1 VLVAVAAEQTFATV
15 NGDVFISGL
24 SFEDYMVG
32 FNCDDVPA
40 GAKLRFDGLTFT
52 DCGLMGTAGGRVN
65 HQAAIQCRDVD
76 AAVID
81 SLFVTNCILE
91 GGDFGICW
99 RGGFDQ
105 ATIAF
110 NRFEGQTRMGVMLGD
125 NTADQKTR
133 KAAKVLYN
141 RFKDIIGTSA
151 TENEIHAALVYAYDA
166 LVQGNSVDTVYDIHS
181 ATHDSEAIYL
191 KAVFWRVLDNFVR
204 NGGRGEGFIAIKG
217 QVSTAD
223 PEGLSAGTAYSLY
236 GLAQGN
242 VVYATPAF
250 VTSYGKHNG
259 ILTADGSR
267 NLVRG
272 NVLLGDFDRA
282 LNVNAGSIEGNL
294 IYGDSTYGIRVDADA
309 DTDELS
315 RVSGNKLK
323 GSFISAAIEAR
334 NSQTTATAW
343 AGVQINDN
351 AIECP
356 ATTPAA
362 VSIRPDRVAS
372 GNNSIELVQ
381 VNGLAVKGHSE
392 LAAVRFSLA
401 SGTGNNGKVTSALIS
416 DLSIDTAA
424 SAIRVD
430 GGTDDIATL
439 TLGAHEYVDVVAPVV
454 GLANITT
461 PRRVVYET
469 MT

>member
-1 VLVAVAAEQTFATV
+1 MTTRLFSTAPLFSQSGLGAVPRTIQDKLRETVSVKDFGARGDGEADDTEAIQRAADAAIEENACLRFPPGRFRCGALIFSEGDSLRWVGERESVLVAVAAEQTFATV

-191 KAVFWRVLDNFVR
+191 
-204 NGGRGEGFIAIKG
+204 
-217 QVSTAD
+217 
-223 PEGLSAGTAYSLY
+223 
-236 GLAQGN
+236 
-242 VVYATPAF
+242 
-250 VTSYGKHNG
+250 
-259 ILTADGSR
+259 
-267 NLVRG
+267 
-272 NVLLGDFDRA
+272 
-282 LNVNAGSIEGNL
+282 
-294 IYGDSTYGIRVDADA
+294 
-309 DTDELS
+309 
-315 RVSGNKLK
+315 
-323 GSFISAAIEAR
+323 
-334 NSQTTATAW
+334 
-343 AGVQINDN
+343 
-351 AIECP
+351 
-356 ATTPAA
+356 
-362 VSIRPDRVAS
+362 
-372 GNNSIELVQ
+372 
-381 VNGLAVKGHSE
+381 
-392 LAAVRFSLA
+392 
-401 SGTGNNGKVTSALIS
+401 
-416 DLSIDTAA
+416 
-424 SAIRVD
+424 
-430 GGTDDIATL
+430 
-439 TLGAHEYVDVVAPVV
+439 
-454 GLANITT
+454 
-461 PRRVVYET
+461 
-469 MT
+469 